1 MSLHVDKTKL
11 QNTIFENLGSIV
23 GVGIFL
29 FGICMLFVLTIA
41 LQGLDQGM
49 ELFRTFI
56 TPLKVPVQVIIPLAV
71 LILLVKNVGSK
82 LNCYADKKQ
91 GGQKKKASHE
101 PRVPHRLSDSG
112 NDGFLESSM

>member
-41 LQGLDQGM
+41 VQGLDQGI

-71 LILLVKNVGSK
+71 IILLVRNFGSRIS
-82 LNCYADKKQ
+82 CFEDKKLKKD
-91 GGQKKKASHE
+91 GKKKAE
-101 PRVPHRLSDSG
+101 PRAQHRLSDSG
-112 NDGFLESSM
+112 NGGFLESSM